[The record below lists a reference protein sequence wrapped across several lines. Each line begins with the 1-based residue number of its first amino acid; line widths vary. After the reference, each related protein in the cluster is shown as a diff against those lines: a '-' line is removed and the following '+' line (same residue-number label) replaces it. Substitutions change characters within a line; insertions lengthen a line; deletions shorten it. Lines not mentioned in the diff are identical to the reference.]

1 MKSPYVRELKPN
13 QVITTTFLVHLKDVR
28 QKKSGEPYLS
38 LLLGDRTGEVDA
50 KMWDNVAEVMD
61 TFDRDDFVKVKGLL
75 QIFQNRPQL
84 TIHKMAR
91 VLDSDIDFGDY
102 FPVSER
108 DPMEM
113 FAELRGIVA
122 GIGNVHLRGLLDAFL
137 DDEPL
142 ARMYRTAPAAK
153 HVHHAWLGGLIEHVL
168 SICHLCRM
176 TAAHYRYLD
185 LDLLLA
191 GAILHDVGKVAELTY
206 ERSFGYSS
214 EGQLL
219 GHIVI
224 GLRMLHDKLPRFPEF
239 PPKLRTLLEH
249 LIISHHGELEFGS
262 PKVPLFPEA
271 LLLHQLDNLD
281 SKMECMRKLVAG
293 DRHVE
298 GCWTGYSTS
307 LDRAV
312 LKTAKYLGD
321 EEEEES
327 APSVNAML
335 AEAPLQPAAVPAPAP
350 TPTAE
355 PGEPTAQPAEIPAAN
370 GASAAEAAQPFS
382 DRPRLH
388 PDSGAQRNKPA
399 NQPSEFAEKLR
410 QAWQKES

>member
-13 QVITTTFLVHLKDVR
+13 QVITTTFLVHIKDVR

-84 TIHKMAR
+84 TIHKMQR
-91 VLDSDIDFGDY
+91 VLDSDVDFADY

-113 FAELRGIVA
+113 FAQLRRIVA
-122 GIGNVHLRGLLDAFL
+122 EMGNAHLRGLLDAFL

-142 ARMYRTAPAAK
+142 ARLYRTAPAAK

-168 SICHLCRM
+168 SVCQLCRM
-176 TAAHYRYLD
+176 TAAHYGYID
-185 LDLLLA
+185 VDLLLT
-191 GAILHDVGKVAELTY
+191 GAILHDVGKVAELSY
-206 ERSFGYSS
+206 DRSFGYTA

-224 GLRMLHDKLPRFPEF
+224 GLRLLHEKLQRFPDF
-239 PPKLRTLLEH
+239 PPKLRVLVEH
-249 LIISHHGELEFGS
+249 LIVSHHGELEFGS

-281 SKMECMRKLVAG
+281 SKMECMHKLLAS

-298 GCWTGYSTS
+298 GVWTGYSSS
-307 LDRAV
+307 LDRAA
-312 LKTAKYLGD
+312 LKTAKYL
-321 EEEEES
+321 EEVAADQDLEAAAAPEVPPLTAPCEPHPTLSEPAPGAILRS
-327 APSVNAML
+327 APEPAPVL
-335 AEAPLQPAAVPAPAP
+335 AEARDVAPAGR
-350 TPTAE
+350 E
-355 PGEPTAQPAEIPAAN
+355 
-370 GASAAEAAQPFS
+370 SA
-382 DRPRLH
+382 
-388 PDSGAQRNKPA
+388 
-399 NQPSEFAEKLR
+399 FAEKLR
-410 QAWQKES
+410 QAWRKDL